1 MHRCIHRQYIYI
13 YIYVHLFICTYVY
26 IDNIYIC
33 IYICTYA
40 YIYIYVHMH
49 IYIYM
54 YICIYIYITNN
65 ARSGRKRAPGRCC
78 CFVFLKATT
87 KRRSEHWNS
96 ALASNP
102 NGSDGLFCIQQ
113 KLSRPHVTQVH
124 VTQDAS
130 HPTPPHPTPPHPRAM
145 CRRVSSVVSVAV
157 HVGSKCTWTS
167 HSVAW
172 YMLRKRTW
180 RYHAPPHPTPPQTR
194 SRKNAVFARK
204 NAKKAEISCCF
215 ASVKLR
221 VYRPTE
227 PPIIVVKWFRWWW
240 YVNEKYTVIG

>member
-1 MHRCIHRQYIYI
+1 MKPRWKQQKVGISLTKMRIQPTPGR
-13 YIYVHLFICTYVY
+13 VV
-26 IDNIYIC
+26 
-33 IYICTYA
+33 
-40 YIYIYVHMH
+40 
-49 IYIYM
+49 
-54 YICIYIYITNN
+54 N
-65 ARSGRKRAPGRCC
+65 ARLEDAAALFFSRQP
-78 CFVFLKATT
+78 
-87 KRRSEHWNS
+87 RSVVLNIETV
-96 ALASNP
+96 L
-102 NGSDGLFCIQQ
+102 
-113 KLSRPHVTQVH
+113 
-124 VTQDAS
+124 
-130 HPTPPHPTPPHPRAM
+130 

-180 RYHAPPHPTPPQTR
+180 RYHAPPHPTPPHPTHVQCAPPQTR

-227 PPIIVVKWFRWWW
+227 PPTIVVKWFRWWW